1 MRVISPF
8 GSSLEDI
15 ANHGCSAIASR
26 FVNKLFEAKI
36 AKAVERVTS
45 AKSRLS
51 RLETELALSD
61 REAQGQIFYR
71 GFSEEL
77 SDKEVKDLKLAIEL
91 AEYEVA
97 SAMEQ
102 HDAVLEE
109 KDRCYWKVA
118 YDKEYF

>member
-51 RLETELALSD
+51 KLETELKLQELP
-61 REAQGQIFYR
+61 RR
-71 GFSEEL
+71 GFSWEL
-77 SDKEVKDLKLAIEL
+77 SDVQIEDLKLAIEL
-91 AEYEVA
+91 ASASVE

-102 HDAVLEE
+102 HNAVLEE
-109 KDRCYWKVA
+109 KGRCYWKVA
-118 YDKEYF
+118 DGKEYF